1 MLAPHQQLE
10 IPEIQNKHKNII
22 DHGRE
27 ILENIGENFNWLCVS
42 LAGGGLILVFFIY
55 LCLRDITG
63 LVLGPCFLM

>member
-27 ILENIGENFNWLCVS
+27 ILVNIGENFNWLCMS
-42 LAGGGLILVFFIY
+42 LAGGG
-55 LCLRDITG
+55 
-63 LVLGPCFLM
+63 